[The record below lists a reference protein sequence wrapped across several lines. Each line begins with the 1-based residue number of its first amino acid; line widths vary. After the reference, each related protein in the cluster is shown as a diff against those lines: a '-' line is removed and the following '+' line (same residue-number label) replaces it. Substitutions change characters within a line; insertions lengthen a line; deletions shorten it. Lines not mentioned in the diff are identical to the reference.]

1 LDRARAIR
9 TAPPVGSRKKF
20 WSGWLNVHAV
30 KSDETWEVDERKL
43 SNLS

>member
-30 KSDETWEVDERKL
+30 KS
-43 SNLS
+43 